1 MIQDKKTEELNEILV
16 KTSPG
21 ELKGYLK
28 ENKEFLANDKRAFYD
43 YFTDVLKEK
52 RIKLKDVYSFAD
64 VGDSY
69 GGQIIRQEKKTA
81 DRDLIIRFCLAGHFT
96 FVETNRALKL
106 YGMRELYAKE
116 PRDACLIVA
125 VNNRIYDLSRIDDML
140 EEQGQKK
147 ISSEIGQ

>member
-1 MIQDKKTEELNEILV
+1 MRDKKTEELNEILV
-16 KTSPG
+16 KTTPG
-21 ELKGYLK
+21 GLKGYLR

-52 RIKLKDVYSFAD
+52 RIKLRDVYSFAN
-64 VGDSY
+64 VSESY
-69 GGQIIRQEKKTA
+69 GGQVIRQEKKTA

-96 FVETNRALKL
+96 FIETNRALKL

-140 EEQGQKK
+140 AEQGLKK
-147 ISSEIGQ
+147 ISSEVDQ